1 MQMRN
6 NYIKRKQYKNDNNKK
21 ERVIN
26 YKFFN

>member
-21 ERVIN
+21 ERDIN
-26 YKFFN
+26 YNFFN